1 MQTDYS
7 NYFPNLYRMI
17 DTGYNATKFTEA
29 SKYHVPSTVQFA
41 GFISLSIRGYKMN
54 KNSKL
59 LNKINSTESYV
70 RDMVLKFLPELIFV
84 IDMCQKNYQALALPE
99 KLIMHLTIH
108 GLAY

>member
-1 MQTDYS
+1 
-7 NYFPNLYRMI
+7 MI
-17 DTGYNATKFTEA
+17 DIGSGSIQFTGA
-29 SKYHVPSTVQFA
+29 SKCHLISTKKFA

-54 KNSKL
+54 NNSKL
-59 LNKINSTESYV
+59 LNNINSTESYV